1 MQKNKRKNKILVTGV
16 VAAQLLGL
24 AAPSLSQV
32 TYAVDNTPGATS
44 NVQTAPYPFK
54 SVFKVNGRVID
65 KFQEVYPG
73 DNVVSD
79 TVFYAKNGLLQ
90 DFKITL
96 PDSVVFNP
104 DNQYALTVYNVND
117 DGSIGSEITSEGTTS
132 IKGQEIHWL
141 PKDPTRYVYKKGG
154 NQNRIVFHLNAHI
167 QGTVNPGS
175 YLKILTEGTIKDKDT
190 PTKVETI
197 NSYTSLHVADSPD
210 TPVVKSSVFKED
222 KDGYISALLPN
233 GKAITRP
240 EVVASLSDKQ
250 DSVITISSEDKVPT
264 IKEQVAKAV
273 KKAKEAAVPTES
285 LEKMTSELKDDATYE
300 QKVEV
305 VREFER
311 VAKGYEGVMAQ
322 AIFTVKDSASNEEL
336 SKLAPSLINNAKQV
350 KTIDVSRLEKLTK
363 NLTPDSSAAEK
374 AELIK
379 EFKKVAEEYKKAF
392 LGKLRTN
399 SVKEDTKHIKL
410 ENKDSKFTVVVDG
423 RFPDRALKGDASL
436 RTSVP
441 NFVKV
446 DPAKIKVYNTTGEDV
461 TNRGKVTINTGA
473 FETSISWTAEYSYV
487 KELRE
492 TKADKDLQMRVGGLQ
507 IDATNTKGLA
517 RYVNGDKVTIPNKG
531 GLVFDSIM
539 IQSAE
544 SVIELSDDV
553 TKSVMDAIKQ
563 NPELDAVKK
572 EVTEL
577 KQKLTD
583 LENRIQAEKDA
594 AKKAELDKEK
604 AEIEKQVKALE
615 EKDAKFKA
623 DQEAQ
628 AIKELEN
635 KEKEFSKPS
644 PTTPLEK
651 SDLPKVEDKKVE
663 DKKVEDKKVDDKKVE
678 DKKVEDKKVDD
689 KKVDDKKV
697 DDKKVDD
704 NKVGVVENDFAV
716 FTQDDDFYYLKL
728 KVSGMANIK
737 VDGKYEVASFKGD
750 VIRVPKDKIK
760 KDVIVS
766 FEDKEYTVTKEE
778 LDKGSKLPSKILSPQ
793 EKFSKE
799 WQEKHKDELKAVKET
814 GGNSEESAKLIAKY
828 QEEFKAKFGKNPLEF
843 TTNSEDGWFTPG
855 AESEDKA
862 LKFFIGKKEDLD
874 KTKAT
879 SNTKALVDYYNKNKA
894 ADNTVL
900 EKGKDSTL
908 SKEDTSNKNEV
919 SADKNENKDFLEI
932 SNAKTGGKLANATLK
947 VKDKDGK
954 ITEYK
959 LNEKGQLLNPTSE
972 LLTTLDNEKDVELL
986 DEKGNKLELK
996 DYIFSLSDK
1005 AKERLGDKAK
1015 SDLIKNFE
1023 KKQADKKADIKT
1035 GIESPTQS
1043 AGLALASVL
1052 ALMLGM
1058 FGYRKYNKR

>member
-1 MQKNKRKNKILVTGV
+1 MQKNKRKNKILVTSV

-132 IKGQEIHWL
+132 IKGQEIHWV
-141 PKDPTRYVYKKGG
+141 PKDPTRYVYRKGG

-322 AIFTVKDSASNEEL
+322 AIFTVKDSASTEEL

-350 KTIDVSRLEKLTK
+350 KTIDVSKLEKLTK
-363 NLTPDSSAAEK
+363 NLTPDSTAEEK

-492 TKADKDLQMRVGGLQ
+492 MKADKDLQMRVGGLQ
-507 IDATNTKGLA
+507 IDATNTKSLA

-572 EVTEL
+572 EVSEL
-577 KQKLTD
+577 KQKLAD

-628 AIKELEN
+628 AIRELEN
-635 KEKEFSKPS
+635 KEREFSKPS

-651 SDLPKVEDKKVE
+651 SDLPKVENNKSEDRKTEDNKVEVNKTEDKKSENNKVEANKTEDNKSEGNKVE
-663 DKKVEDKKVDDKKVE
+663 DKKVEN
-678 DKKVEDKKVDD
+678 
-689 KKVDDKKV
+689 
-697 DDKKVDD
+697 
-704 NKVGVVENDFAV
+704 NKTDEN
-716 FTQDDDFYYLKL
+716 
-728 KVSGMANIK
+728 
-737 VDGKYEVASFKGD
+737 
-750 VIRVPKDKIK
+750 
-760 KDVIVS
+760 
-766 FEDKEYTVTKEE
+766 
-778 LDKGSKLPSKILSPQ
+778 
-793 EKFSKE
+793 
-799 WQEKHKDELKAVKET
+799 
-814 GGNSEESAKLIAKY
+814 
-828 QEEFKAKFGKNPLEF
+828 
-843 TTNSEDGWFTPG
+843 
-855 AESEDKA
+855 
-862 LKFFIGKKEDLD
+862 
-874 KTKAT
+874 KAT
-879 SNTKALVDYYNKNKA
+879 IPSNTKDLVDYYNKNKA
-894 ADNTVL
+894 VDNTVL
-900 EKGKDSTL
+900 EKGKEPTL
-908 SKEDTSNKNEV
+908 SNTNTNDKDEV
-919 SADKNENKDFLEI
+919 SVDKNENKDFLEI

-972 LLTTLDNEKDVELL
+972 LLTALENEKDVELL

-996 DYIFSLSDK
+996 DYVFSLSDK

-1035 GIESPTQS
+1035 GIESPAQS
-1043 AGLALASVL
+1043 AGLALASAL

>member
-1 MQKNKRKNKILVTGV
+1 MQKNKRKNKILVTSV

-96 PDSVVFNP
+96 PESVVFNP

-132 IKGQEIHWL
+132 IKGQEIHWV

-197 NSYTSLHVADSPD
+197 NSYTSLHVADAPD

-350 KTIDVSRLEKLTK
+350 KTIDVSKLEKLTK

-507 IDATNTKGLA
+507 IDTTNTKGLA

-544 SVIELSDDV
+544 SVIELSDDI

-572 EVTEL
+572 EVSEL
-577 KQKLTD
+577 KQKLAD

-628 AIKELEN
+628 AIRELEN
-635 KEKEFSKPS
+635 KEREFSKPS

-651 SDLPKVEDKKVE
+651 SDLPKVENNKSEDRKTEDNKVE
-663 DKKVEDKKVDDKKVE
+663 DKKVEVNKTEDKKSENNKVEANKTEDNKSEGNKVE
-678 DKKVEDKKVDD
+678 DKKVEN
-689 KKVDDKKV
+689 
-697 DDKKVDD
+697 
-704 NKVGVVENDFAV
+704 NKTDEN
-716 FTQDDDFYYLKL
+716 
-728 KVSGMANIK
+728 
-737 VDGKYEVASFKGD
+737 
-750 VIRVPKDKIK
+750 
-760 KDVIVS
+760 
-766 FEDKEYTVTKEE
+766 
-778 LDKGSKLPSKILSPQ
+778 
-793 EKFSKE
+793 
-799 WQEKHKDELKAVKET
+799 
-814 GGNSEESAKLIAKY
+814 
-828 QEEFKAKFGKNPLEF
+828 
-843 TTNSEDGWFTPG
+843 
-855 AESEDKA
+855 
-862 LKFFIGKKEDLD
+862 
-874 KTKAT
+874 KAT
-879 SNTKALVDYYNKNKA
+879 IPSNTKDLVDYYNKNKA

-900 EKGKDSTL
+900 EKGKEPTL
-908 SKEDTSNKNEV
+908 SNTNTNDKDEV
-919 SADKNENKDFLEI
+919 SVDKNENKDFLEI

-972 LLTTLDNEKDVELL
+972 LLTALENEKDVELL

-996 DYIFSLSDK
+996 DYVFSLSDK
-1005 AKERLGDKAK
+1005 VKERLGDKAK
-1015 SDLIKNFE
+1015 SDLVKNFE

-1035 GIESPTQS
+1035 GIESPAQS

>member
-1 MQKNKRKNKILVTGV
+1 M
-16 VAAQLLGL
+16 
-24 AAPSLSQV
+24 
-32 TYAVDNTPGATS
+32 
-44 NVQTAPYPFK
+44 
-54 SVFKVNGRVID
+54 
-65 KFQEVYPG
+65 
-73 DNVVSD
+73 
-79 TVFYAKNGLLQ
+79 
-90 DFKITL
+90 
-96 PDSVVFNP
+96 
-104 DNQYALTVYNVND
+104 
-117 DGSIGSEITSEGTTS
+117 
-132 IKGQEIHWL
+132 
-141 PKDPTRYVYKKGG
+141 
-154 NQNRIVFHLNAHI
+154 NAHI

-197 NSYTSLHVADSPD
+197 NSYTSLHVADAPD

-492 TKADKDLQMRVGGLQ
+492 MKADKDLQMRVGGLQ
-507 IDATNTKGLA
+507 IDATNTKSLA

-544 SVIELSDDV
+544 SVIELSDDI

-572 EVTEL
+572 EVSEL
-577 KQKLTD
+577 KQKLAD

-628 AIKELEN
+628 AIRELEN
-635 KEKEFSKPS
+635 KEREFSKPS

-651 SDLPKVEDKKVE
+651 SDLPKVENNKSEDRKTEDNKVE
-663 DKKVEDKKVDDKKVE
+663 DKKVEVNKTEDKKSENNKVEANKTEDNKSEGNKVE
-678 DKKVEDKKVDD
+678 DKKVEN
-689 KKVDDKKV
+689 
-697 DDKKVDD
+697 
-704 NKVGVVENDFAV
+704 NKTDEN
-716 FTQDDDFYYLKL
+716 
-728 KVSGMANIK
+728 
-737 VDGKYEVASFKGD
+737 
-750 VIRVPKDKIK
+750 
-760 KDVIVS
+760 
-766 FEDKEYTVTKEE
+766 
-778 LDKGSKLPSKILSPQ
+778 
-793 EKFSKE
+793 
-799 WQEKHKDELKAVKET
+799 
-814 GGNSEESAKLIAKY
+814 
-828 QEEFKAKFGKNPLEF
+828 
-843 TTNSEDGWFTPG
+843 
-855 AESEDKA
+855 
-862 LKFFIGKKEDLD
+862 
-874 KTKAT
+874 KAT
-879 SNTKALVDYYNKNKA
+879 IPSNTKDLVDYYNKNKA

-900 EKGKDSTL
+900 EKGKEPTL
-908 SKEDTSNKNEV
+908 SNTNTNDKDEV
-919 SADKNENKDFLEI
+919 SVDKNENKDFLEI

-972 LLTTLDNEKDVELL
+972 LLTALENEKDVELL

-996 DYIFSLSDK
+996 DYVFSLSDK

-1015 SDLIKNFE
+1015 SDLVKNFE

-1035 GIESPTQS
+1035 GIESPAQS

>member
-1 MQKNKRKNKILVTGV
+1 MQKNKRKNKILVTSV

-663 DKKVEDKKVDDKKVE
+663 DKKAE
-678 DKKVEDKKVDD
+678 DKKVEDK
-689 KKVDDKKV
+689 
-697 DDKKVDD
+697 
-704 NKVGVVENDFAV
+704 KVGVVENDFAV
-716 FTQDDDFYYLKL
+716 FTQDNDFYYLKL

-799 WQEKHKDELKAVKET
+799 WQEKHKDELKAVKEN

>member
-1 MQKNKRKNKILVTGV
+1 MQKNKRKNKILVTSV

-583 LENRIQAEKDA
+583 LENRIQAEKNA

-644 PTTPLEK
+644 PTTPLEPLEK

-663 DKKVEDKKVDDKKVE
+663 DKKAEDKKAEDKKVE
-678 DKKVEDKKVDD
+678 DKKVEDNKVDD
-689 KKVDDKKV
+689 K
-697 DDKKVDD
+697 
-704 NKVGVVENDFAV
+704 A
-716 FTQDDDFYYLKL
+716 
-728 KVSGMANIK
+728 
-737 VDGKYEVASFKGD
+737 
-750 VIRVPKDKIK
+750 
-760 KDVIVS
+760 
-766 FEDKEYTVTKEE
+766 TVR
-778 LDKGSKLPSKILSPQ
+778 
-793 EKFSKE
+793 
-799 WQEKHKDELKAVKET
+799 
-814 GGNSEESAKLIAKY
+814 
-828 QEEFKAKFGKNPLEF
+828 
-843 TTNSEDGWFTPG
+843 
-855 AESEDKA
+855 
-862 LKFFIGKKEDLD
+862 
-874 KTKAT
+874 
-879 SNTKALVDYYNKNKA
+879 SNTKDLVDYYNKNKA

-972 LLTTLDNEKDVELL
+972 LLTTLENEKDVELL

-996 DYIFSLSDK
+996 DYVLSLSDK

-1035 GIESPTQS
+1035 GIESPAQS

>member
-1 MQKNKRKNKILVTGV
+1 MQKNKRKNKILVTSV

-96 PDSVVFNP
+96 PESVVFNP

-132 IKGQEIHWL
+132 IKGQEIHWV
-141 PKDPTRYVYKKGG
+141 PKDPTRYVYRKGG

-197 NSYTSLHVADSPD
+197 NSYTSLHVADAPD

-322 AIFTVKDSASNEEL
+322 AIFTVKDSASTEEL

-350 KTIDVSRLEKLTK
+350 KTIDVSKLEKLTK
-363 NLTPDSSAAEK
+363 NLTPDSTAEEK

-507 IDATNTKGLA
+507 IDTTNTKGLA

-628 AIKELEN
+628 TIKELEN

-663 DKKVEDKKVDDKKVE
+663 DKKAEEKKSENNKVEANKTEDNKSEGNKVE
-678 DKKVEDKKVDD
+678 DKKVEN
-689 KKVDDKKV
+689 
-697 DDKKVDD
+697 
-704 NKVGVVENDFAV
+704 NKTDEN
-716 FTQDDDFYYLKL
+716 
-728 KVSGMANIK
+728 
-737 VDGKYEVASFKGD
+737 
-750 VIRVPKDKIK
+750 
-760 KDVIVS
+760 
-766 FEDKEYTVTKEE
+766 
-778 LDKGSKLPSKILSPQ
+778 
-793 EKFSKE
+793 
-799 WQEKHKDELKAVKET
+799 
-814 GGNSEESAKLIAKY
+814 
-828 QEEFKAKFGKNPLEF
+828 
-843 TTNSEDGWFTPG
+843 
-855 AESEDKA
+855 
-862 LKFFIGKKEDLD
+862 
-874 KTKAT
+874 KAT
-879 SNTKALVDYYNKNKA
+879 IPSNTKDLVDYYNKNKA

-900 EKGKDSTL
+900 EKGKDLTL

-972 LLTTLDNEKDVELL
+972 LLTALENEKDVELL

-996 DYIFSLSDK
+996 DYVFSLSDK

-1015 SDLIKNFE
+1015 SDLVKNFE

-1035 GIESPTQS
+1035 GIESPAQS

>member
-1 MQKNKRKNKILVTGV
+1 MQKNKRKNKILVTSV

-96 PDSVVFNP
+96 PESVVFNP

-132 IKGQEIHWL
+132 IKGQEIHWV
-141 PKDPTRYVYKKGG
+141 PKDPTRYVYRKGG

-197 NSYTSLHVADSPD
+197 NSYTSLHVADAPD

-322 AIFTVKDSASNEEL
+322 AIFTVKDSASTEEL

-350 KTIDVSRLEKLTK
+350 KTIDVSKLEKLTK
-363 NLTPDSSAAEK
+363 NLTPDSTAEEK

-507 IDATNTKGLA
+507 IDATNTKALA
-517 RYVNGDKVTIPNKG
+517 RYINGDKVTIPNKG

-544 SVIELSDDV
+544 SVIELSEDV

-572 EVTEL
+572 EVSEL
-577 KQKLTD
+577 KQKLAD

-628 AIKELEN
+628 AIRELEN
-635 KEKEFSKPS
+635 KEREFSKPS

-651 SDLPKVEDKKVE
+651 SDLPKVENNKSEDRKTEDNKVEDKKAEDKKVEVNKTEDKKSENNKVEANKTEDNKSEGNKVE
-663 DKKVEDKKVDDKKVE
+663 DKKVEN
-678 DKKVEDKKVDD
+678 
-689 KKVDDKKV
+689 
-697 DDKKVDD
+697 
-704 NKVGVVENDFAV
+704 NKTDEN
-716 FTQDDDFYYLKL
+716 
-728 KVSGMANIK
+728 
-737 VDGKYEVASFKGD
+737 
-750 VIRVPKDKIK
+750 
-760 KDVIVS
+760 
-766 FEDKEYTVTKEE
+766 
-778 LDKGSKLPSKILSPQ
+778 
-793 EKFSKE
+793 
-799 WQEKHKDELKAVKET
+799 
-814 GGNSEESAKLIAKY
+814 
-828 QEEFKAKFGKNPLEF
+828 
-843 TTNSEDGWFTPG
+843 
-855 AESEDKA
+855 
-862 LKFFIGKKEDLD
+862 
-874 KTKAT
+874 KAT
-879 SNTKALVDYYNKNKA
+879 IPSNTKDLVDYYNKNKA

-900 EKGKDSTL
+900 EKGKEPTL
-908 SKEDTSNKNEV
+908 SNTNTNDKDEV
-919 SADKNENKDFLEI
+919 SVDKNENKDFLGI

-972 LLTTLDNEKDVELL
+972 LLTALENEKDVELL

-996 DYIFSLSDK
+996 DYVFSLSDK

-1035 GIESPTQS
+1035 GIESPAQS
-1043 AGLALASVL
+1043 AGLALASAL

>member
-1 MQKNKRKNKILVTGV
+1 MQKNKRKNKILVTSV

-96 PDSVVFNP
+96 PESVVFNP

-132 IKGQEIHWL
+132 IKGQEIHWV

-507 IDATNTKGLA
+507 IDATNTKALA

-572 EVTEL
+572 EVAEL

-651 SDLPKVEDKKVE
+651 SDLPKVDNKVESNKSEDNKVVDKKVE
-663 DKKVEDKKVDDKKVE
+663 DKKADDKKIE
-678 DKKVEDKKVDD
+678 DNNKVDD
-689 KKVDDKKV
+689 KKVDDK
-697 DDKKVDD
+697 
-704 NKVGVVENDFAV
+704 A
-716 FTQDDDFYYLKL
+716 
-728 KVSGMANIK
+728 
-737 VDGKYEVASFKGD
+737 
-750 VIRVPKDKIK
+750 
-760 KDVIVS
+760 
-766 FEDKEYTVTKEE
+766 TVR
-778 LDKGSKLPSKILSPQ
+778 
-793 EKFSKE
+793 
-799 WQEKHKDELKAVKET
+799 
-814 GGNSEESAKLIAKY
+814 
-828 QEEFKAKFGKNPLEF
+828 
-843 TTNSEDGWFTPG
+843 
-855 AESEDKA
+855 
-862 LKFFIGKKEDLD
+862 
-874 KTKAT
+874 
-879 SNTKALVDYYNKNKA
+879 SNTKDLVDYYNKNKA

-972 LLTTLDNEKDVELL
+972 LLTALENEKDVELL

-996 DYIFSLSDK
+996 DYVLSLSDK

-1035 GIESPTQS
+1035 GIESPAQS

>member
-1 MQKNKRKNKILVTGV
+1 MQKNKRKNKILVTSV

-132 IKGQEIHWL
+132 IKGQEIHWV

-300 QKVEV
+300 QKLEV

-492 TKADKDLQMRVGGLQ
+492 TKADKDLQIRVGGLQ
-507 IDATNTKGLA
+507 IDSTNTKGLA

-553 TKSVMDAIKQ
+553 TKSVIDAIKQ

-663 DKKVEDKKVDDKKVE
+663 
-678 DKKVEDKKVDD
+678 
-689 KKVDDKKV
+689 
-697 DDKKVDD
+697 DKKVDD

-799 WQEKHKDELKAVKET
+799 WQEKHKDELKAVKEN

>member
-1 MQKNKRKNKILVTGV
+1 MQKNKRKNKILVTSV

-96 PDSVVFNP
+96 PESVVFNP

-132 IKGQEIHWL
+132 IKGQEIHWV

-197 NSYTSLHVADSPD
+197 NSYTSLHVADAPD

-350 KTIDVSRLEKLTK
+350 KTIDVSKLEKLTK

-507 IDATNTKGLA
+507 IDTTNTKGLA

-544 SVIELSDDV
+544 SVIELSDDI

-572 EVTEL
+572 EVSEL
-577 KQKLTD
+577 KQKLAD

-628 AIKELEN
+628 AIRELEN
-635 KEKEFSKPS
+635 KEREFSKPS

-651 SDLPKVEDKKVE
+651 SDLPKVENNKSEDGKTEDNKVE
-663 DKKVEDKKVDDKKVE
+663 DKKVEVNKTEDKKSENNKVEANKTEDNKSEGNKVE
-678 DKKVEDKKVDD
+678 DKKVEN
-689 KKVDDKKV
+689 
-697 DDKKVDD
+697 
-704 NKVGVVENDFAV
+704 NKTDEN
-716 FTQDDDFYYLKL
+716 
-728 KVSGMANIK
+728 
-737 VDGKYEVASFKGD
+737 
-750 VIRVPKDKIK
+750 
-760 KDVIVS
+760 
-766 FEDKEYTVTKEE
+766 
-778 LDKGSKLPSKILSPQ
+778 
-793 EKFSKE
+793 
-799 WQEKHKDELKAVKET
+799 
-814 GGNSEESAKLIAKY
+814 
-828 QEEFKAKFGKNPLEF
+828 
-843 TTNSEDGWFTPG
+843 
-855 AESEDKA
+855 
-862 LKFFIGKKEDLD
+862 
-874 KTKAT
+874 KAT
-879 SNTKALVDYYNKNKA
+879 IPSNTKDLVDYYNKNKA

-900 EKGKDSTL
+900 EKGKEPTL
-908 SKEDTSNKNEV
+908 SNTNTNDKDEV
-919 SADKNENKDFLEI
+919 SVDKNENKDFLEI

-972 LLTTLDNEKDVELL
+972 LLTALENEKDVELL

-996 DYIFSLSDK
+996 DYVFSLSDK

-1015 SDLIKNFE
+1015 SDLVKNFE

-1035 GIESPTQS
+1035 GIESPAQS

>member
-1 MQKNKRKNKILVTGV
+1 MQKNKRKNKILVTSV

-132 IKGQEIHWL
+132 IKGQEIHWV
-141 PKDPTRYVYKKGG
+141 PKDPTRYVYRKGG

-322 AIFTVKDSASNEEL
+322 AIFTVKDSASTEEL

-350 KTIDVSRLEKLTK
+350 KTIDVSKLEKLTK
-363 NLTPDSSAAEK
+363 NLTPDSTAEEK

-507 IDATNTKGLA
+507 IDATNTKALA
-517 RYVNGDKVTIPNKG
+517 RYINGDKVTIPNKG

-572 EVTEL
+572 EVSEL
-577 KQKLTD
+577 KQKLAD

-628 AIKELEN
+628 TIRELEN
-635 KEKEFSKPS
+635 KEREFSKPS

-651 SDLPKVEDKKVE
+651 SDLPKVENNKSENRKTEDNKVEDKKAEDKKVEVNKTEDKKSENNKVEANKTEDNKSEGNKVE
-663 DKKVEDKKVDDKKVE
+663 DKKVEN
-678 DKKVEDKKVDD
+678 
-689 KKVDDKKV
+689 
-697 DDKKVDD
+697 
-704 NKVGVVENDFAV
+704 NKTDEN
-716 FTQDDDFYYLKL
+716 
-728 KVSGMANIK
+728 
-737 VDGKYEVASFKGD
+737 
-750 VIRVPKDKIK
+750 
-760 KDVIVS
+760 
-766 FEDKEYTVTKEE
+766 
-778 LDKGSKLPSKILSPQ
+778 
-793 EKFSKE
+793 
-799 WQEKHKDELKAVKET
+799 
-814 GGNSEESAKLIAKY
+814 
-828 QEEFKAKFGKNPLEF
+828 
-843 TTNSEDGWFTPG
+843 
-855 AESEDKA
+855 
-862 LKFFIGKKEDLD
+862 
-874 KTKAT
+874 KAT
-879 SNTKALVDYYNKNKA
+879 IPSNTKDLVDYYNKNKA

-900 EKGKDSTL
+900 EKGKEPTL
-908 SKEDTSNKNEV
+908 SNTNKNDKDEV
-919 SADKNENKDFLEI
+919 SVDKNENKDFLEI

-972 LLTTLDNEKDVELL
+972 LLTALENEKDVELL

-996 DYIFSLSDK
+996 DYVFSLSDK

-1015 SDLIKNFE
+1015 SDLVKNFE

-1035 GIESPTQS
+1035 GIESPAQS

>member
-1 MQKNKRKNKILVTGV
+1 MQKNKRKNKILVTSV

-96 PDSVVFNP
+96 PESVVFNP

-132 IKGQEIHWL
+132 IKGQEIHWV
-141 PKDPTRYVYKKGG
+141 PKDPTRYVYRKGG

-197 NSYTSLHVADSPD
+197 NSYTSLHVADAPD

-322 AIFTVKDSASNEEL
+322 AIFTVKDSASTEEL

-350 KTIDVSRLEKLTK
+350 KTIDVSKLEKLTK
-363 NLTPDSSAAEK
+363 NLTPDSTAEEK

-507 IDATNTKGLA
+507 IDATNTKALA
-517 RYVNGDKVTIPNKG
+517 RYINGDKVTIPNKG

-544 SVIELSDDV
+544 SVIELSEDV

-572 EVTEL
+572 EVSEL
-577 KQKLTD
+577 KQKLAD

-628 AIKELEN
+628 AIRELEN
-635 KEKEFSKPS
+635 KEREFSKPS

-651 SDLPKVEDKKVE
+651 SDLPKVENNKSEDRKTEDNKVEDKKAEDKKVEVNKTEDKKSENNKVEANKTEDNKSEGNKVE
-663 DKKVEDKKVDDKKVE
+663 DKKVEN
-678 DKKVEDKKVDD
+678 
-689 KKVDDKKV
+689 
-697 DDKKVDD
+697 
-704 NKVGVVENDFAV
+704 NKTDEN
-716 FTQDDDFYYLKL
+716 
-728 KVSGMANIK
+728 
-737 VDGKYEVASFKGD
+737 
-750 VIRVPKDKIK
+750 
-760 KDVIVS
+760 
-766 FEDKEYTVTKEE
+766 
-778 LDKGSKLPSKILSPQ
+778 
-793 EKFSKE
+793 
-799 WQEKHKDELKAVKET
+799 
-814 GGNSEESAKLIAKY
+814 
-828 QEEFKAKFGKNPLEF
+828 
-843 TTNSEDGWFTPG
+843 
-855 AESEDKA
+855 
-862 LKFFIGKKEDLD
+862 
-874 KTKAT
+874 KAT
-879 SNTKALVDYYNKNKA
+879 IPSNTKDLVDYYNKNKA

>member
-1 MQKNKRKNKILVTGV
+1 MQKNKRKNKILVTSV

-644 PTTPLEK
+644 PTTPLEPLEK

-663 DKKVEDKKVDDKKVE
+663 DKKAEDKKAEDKKVE
-678 DKKVEDKKVDD
+678 DKKVEDKKVEDN
-689 KKVDDKKV
+689 KVDDK
-697 DDKKVDD
+697 
-704 NKVGVVENDFAV
+704 A
-716 FTQDDDFYYLKL
+716 
-728 KVSGMANIK
+728 
-737 VDGKYEVASFKGD
+737 
-750 VIRVPKDKIK
+750 
-760 KDVIVS
+760 
-766 FEDKEYTVTKEE
+766 TVR
-778 LDKGSKLPSKILSPQ
+778 
-793 EKFSKE
+793 
-799 WQEKHKDELKAVKET
+799 
-814 GGNSEESAKLIAKY
+814 
-828 QEEFKAKFGKNPLEF
+828 
-843 TTNSEDGWFTPG
+843 
-855 AESEDKA
+855 
-862 LKFFIGKKEDLD
+862 
-874 KTKAT
+874 
-879 SNTKALVDYYNKNKA
+879 SNTKDLVDYYNKNKA

-972 LLTTLDNEKDVELL
+972 LLTTLENEKDVELL

-996 DYIFSLSDK
+996 DYVLSLSDK

-1035 GIESPTQS
+1035 GIESPAQS

>member
-1 MQKNKRKNKILVTGV
+1 MQKNKRKNKILVTSV

-96 PDSVVFNP
+96 PESVVFNP

-132 IKGQEIHWL
+132 IKGQEIHWV
-141 PKDPTRYVYKKGG
+141 PKDPTRYVYRKGG

-197 NSYTSLHVADSPD
+197 NSYTSLHVADAPD

-322 AIFTVKDSASNEEL
+322 AIFTVKDSASTEEL

-350 KTIDVSRLEKLTK
+350 KTIDVSKLEKLTK
-363 NLTPDSSAAEK
+363 NLTPDSTAEEK
-374 AELIK
+374 DELIK

-507 IDATNTKGLA
+507 IDATNTKALA
-517 RYVNGDKVTIPNKG
+517 RYINGDKVTIPNKG

-572 EVTEL
+572 EVSEL
-577 KQKLTD
+577 KQKLAD

-635 KEKEFSKPS
+635 KEREFSKPS

-651 SDLPKVEDKKVE
+651 SDLPKVENNKSEDRKTEDNKVEDKKAEDKKVEVNKTEDKKSENNKVEANKTEDNKSEGNKVE
-663 DKKVEDKKVDDKKVE
+663 DKKVEN
-678 DKKVEDKKVDD
+678 
-689 KKVDDKKV
+689 
-697 DDKKVDD
+697 
-704 NKVGVVENDFAV
+704 NKTDEN
-716 FTQDDDFYYLKL
+716 
-728 KVSGMANIK
+728 
-737 VDGKYEVASFKGD
+737 
-750 VIRVPKDKIK
+750 
-760 KDVIVS
+760 
-766 FEDKEYTVTKEE
+766 
-778 LDKGSKLPSKILSPQ
+778 
-793 EKFSKE
+793 
-799 WQEKHKDELKAVKET
+799 
-814 GGNSEESAKLIAKY
+814 
-828 QEEFKAKFGKNPLEF
+828 
-843 TTNSEDGWFTPG
+843 
-855 AESEDKA
+855 
-862 LKFFIGKKEDLD
+862 
-874 KTKAT
+874 KAT
-879 SNTKALVDYYNKNKA
+879 IPSNTKDLVDYYNKNKA

-900 EKGKDSTL
+900 EKGKEPTL
-908 SKEDTSNKNEV
+908 SNTNKNDKDEV
-919 SADKNENKDFLEI
+919 SVDKNENKDFLEI

-959 LNEKGQLLNPTSE
+959 LNEKGQLLNPTFE
-972 LLTTLDNEKDVELL
+972 LLTALENEKDVELL

-996 DYIFSLSDK
+996 DYVFSLSDK
-1005 AKERLGDKAK
+1005 AKERLGDKSK
-1015 SDLIKNFE
+1015 SDLVKNFE

-1035 GIESPTQS
+1035 GIESPAQS

>member
-1 MQKNKRKNKILVTGV
+1 MQKNKRKNKILVTSV

-96 PDSVVFNP
+96 PESVVFNP

-132 IKGQEIHWL
+132 IKGQEIHWV
-141 PKDPTRYVYKKGG
+141 PKDPTRYVYRKGG

-197 NSYTSLHVADSPD
+197 NSYTSLHVADAPD

-300 QKVEV
+300 QKVEI

-322 AIFTVKDSASNEEL
+322 AIFTVKDSASTEEL

-350 KTIDVSRLEKLTK
+350 KTIDVSKLEKLTK
-363 NLTPDSSAAEK
+363 NLTPDSTAEEK

-507 IDATNTKGLA
+507 IDATNTKALA
-517 RYVNGDKVTIPNKG
+517 RYINGDKVTIPNKG

-572 EVTEL
+572 EVSEL
-577 KQKLTD
+577 KQKLVD

-635 KEKEFSKPS
+635 KEREFSKPS

-651 SDLPKVEDKKVE
+651 SDLPKVENNKSEDRKTEDNKVEDKKAEDKKVEVNKTEDKKSENNKVEANKTEDNKSEGNKVE
-663 DKKVEDKKVDDKKVE
+663 DKKVEN
-678 DKKVEDKKVDD
+678 
-689 KKVDDKKV
+689 
-697 DDKKVDD
+697 
-704 NKVGVVENDFAV
+704 NKTDEN
-716 FTQDDDFYYLKL
+716 
-728 KVSGMANIK
+728 
-737 VDGKYEVASFKGD
+737 
-750 VIRVPKDKIK
+750 
-760 KDVIVS
+760 
-766 FEDKEYTVTKEE
+766 
-778 LDKGSKLPSKILSPQ
+778 
-793 EKFSKE
+793 
-799 WQEKHKDELKAVKET
+799 
-814 GGNSEESAKLIAKY
+814 
-828 QEEFKAKFGKNPLEF
+828 
-843 TTNSEDGWFTPG
+843 
-855 AESEDKA
+855 
-862 LKFFIGKKEDLD
+862 
-874 KTKAT
+874 KAT
-879 SNTKALVDYYNKNKA
+879 IPSNTKDLVDYYNKNKA

-900 EKGKDSTL
+900 EKGKEPTL
-908 SKEDTSNKNEV
+908 SNTNKNDKDEV
-919 SADKNENKDFLEI
+919 SVDKNENKDFLEI

-972 LLTTLDNEKDVELL
+972 LLTALENEKDVELL

-996 DYIFSLSDK
+996 DYVFSLSDK

-1015 SDLIKNFE
+1015 SDLVKNFE

-1035 GIESPTQS
+1035 GIESPAQS

>member
-1 MQKNKRKNKILVTGV
+1 MQKNKRKNKILVTSV

-96 PDSVVFNP
+96 PESVVFNP

-132 IKGQEIHWL
+132 IKGQEIHWV

-197 NSYTSLHVADSPD
+197 NSYTSLHVADAPD

-350 KTIDVSRLEKLTK
+350 KTIDVSKLEKLTK

-507 IDATNTKGLA
+507 IDTTNTKGLA

-544 SVIELSDDV
+544 SVIELSDDI

-572 EVTEL
+572 EVSEL
-577 KQKLTD
+577 KQKLAD

-628 AIKELEN
+628 AIRELEN
-635 KEKEFSKPS
+635 KEREFSKPS

-651 SDLPKVEDKKVE
+651 SDLPKVENNKSEDRKTEDNKVE
-663 DKKVEDKKVDDKKVE
+663 DKKVEVNKTEDKKSENNKVEANKTEDNKSEGNKVE
-678 DKKVEDKKVDD
+678 DKKVEN
-689 KKVDDKKV
+689 
-697 DDKKVDD
+697 
-704 NKVGVVENDFAV
+704 NKTDEN
-716 FTQDDDFYYLKL
+716 
-728 KVSGMANIK
+728 
-737 VDGKYEVASFKGD
+737 
-750 VIRVPKDKIK
+750 
-760 KDVIVS
+760 
-766 FEDKEYTVTKEE
+766 
-778 LDKGSKLPSKILSPQ
+778 
-793 EKFSKE
+793 
-799 WQEKHKDELKAVKET
+799 
-814 GGNSEESAKLIAKY
+814 
-828 QEEFKAKFGKNPLEF
+828 
-843 TTNSEDGWFTPG
+843 
-855 AESEDKA
+855 
-862 LKFFIGKKEDLD
+862 
-874 KTKAT
+874 KAT
-879 SNTKALVDYYNKNKA
+879 IPSNTKDLVDYYNKNKA

-900 EKGKDSTL
+900 EKGKEPTL
-908 SKEDTSNKNEV
+908 SNTNTNDKDEV
-919 SADKNENKDFLEI
+919 SVDKNENKDFLEI

-972 LLTTLDNEKDVELL
+972 LLTALENEKDVELL

-996 DYIFSLSDK
+996 DYVFSLSDK

-1015 SDLIKNFE
+1015 SDLVKNFE

-1035 GIESPTQS
+1035 GIESPAQS

>member
-1 MQKNKRKNKILVTGV
+1 MQKNKRKNKILVTSV

-96 PDSVVFNP
+96 PESVVFNP

-132 IKGQEIHWL
+132 IKGQEIHWV
-141 PKDPTRYVYKKGG
+141 PKDPTRYVYRKGG

-197 NSYTSLHVADSPD
+197 NSYTSLHVADAPD

-322 AIFTVKDSASNEEL
+322 AIFTVKDSASTEEL

-350 KTIDVSRLEKLTK
+350 KTIDVSKLEKLTK
-363 NLTPDSSAAEK
+363 NLTPDSTAEEK

-423 RFPDRALKGDASL
+423 RFPDRALKGDASF

-507 IDATNTKGLA
+507 IDATNTKALA
-517 RYVNGDKVTIPNKG
+517 RYINGDKVTIPNKG

-572 EVTEL
+572 EVSEL
-577 KQKLTD
+577 KQKLAD

-635 KEKEFSKPS
+635 KEREFSKPS

-651 SDLPKVEDKKVE
+651 SDLPKVENNKSEDRKTEDNKVEDKKAEDKKVEVNKTEDKKSENNKVEANKTEDNKSEGNKVE
-663 DKKVEDKKVDDKKVE
+663 DKKVEN
-678 DKKVEDKKVDD
+678 
-689 KKVDDKKV
+689 
-697 DDKKVDD
+697 
-704 NKVGVVENDFAV
+704 NKTDEN
-716 FTQDDDFYYLKL
+716 
-728 KVSGMANIK
+728 
-737 VDGKYEVASFKGD
+737 
-750 VIRVPKDKIK
+750 
-760 KDVIVS
+760 
-766 FEDKEYTVTKEE
+766 
-778 LDKGSKLPSKILSPQ
+778 
-793 EKFSKE
+793 
-799 WQEKHKDELKAVKET
+799 
-814 GGNSEESAKLIAKY
+814 
-828 QEEFKAKFGKNPLEF
+828 
-843 TTNSEDGWFTPG
+843 
-855 AESEDKA
+855 
-862 LKFFIGKKEDLD
+862 
-874 KTKAT
+874 KAT
-879 SNTKALVDYYNKNKA
+879 IPSNTKDLVDYYNKNKA

-900 EKGKDSTL
+900 EKGKEPTL
-908 SKEDTSNKNEV
+908 SNTNKNDKDEV
-919 SADKNENKDFLEI
+919 SVDKNENKDFLEI

-972 LLTTLDNEKDVELL
+972 LLTALENEKDVELL

-996 DYIFSLSDK
+996 DYVFSLSDK
-1005 AKERLGDKAK
+1005 ARERLGDKSK
-1015 SDLIKNFE
+1015 SDLVKNFE

-1035 GIESPTQS
+1035 GIESPAQS

>member
-1 MQKNKRKNKILVTGV
+1 MQKNKRKNKILVTSV

-644 PTTPLEK
+644 PTTPLEPLEK

-663 DKKVEDKKVDDKKVE
+663 DKKVEDKKVE
-678 DKKVEDKKVDD
+678 DNKVDD
-689 KKVDDKKV
+689 K
-697 DDKKVDD
+697 
-704 NKVGVVENDFAV
+704 A
-716 FTQDDDFYYLKL
+716 
-728 KVSGMANIK
+728 
-737 VDGKYEVASFKGD
+737 
-750 VIRVPKDKIK
+750 
-760 KDVIVS
+760 
-766 FEDKEYTVTKEE
+766 TVR
-778 LDKGSKLPSKILSPQ
+778 
-793 EKFSKE
+793 
-799 WQEKHKDELKAVKET
+799 
-814 GGNSEESAKLIAKY
+814 
-828 QEEFKAKFGKNPLEF
+828 
-843 TTNSEDGWFTPG
+843 
-855 AESEDKA
+855 
-862 LKFFIGKKEDLD
+862 
-874 KTKAT
+874 
-879 SNTKALVDYYNKNKA
+879 SNTKDLVDYYNKNKA

-972 LLTTLDNEKDVELL
+972 LLTTLENEKDVELL

-996 DYIFSLSDK
+996 DYVLSLSDK

-1035 GIESPTQS
+1035 GIESPAQS

>member
-1 MQKNKRKNKILVTGV
+1 MQKNKRKNKILVTSV

-132 IKGQEIHWL
+132 IKGQEIHWV

-399 SVKEDTKHIKL
+399 SVKEYTKHIKL

-507 IDATNTKGLA
+507 IDATNAKGLA

-572 EVTEL
+572 EVSEL
-577 KQKLTD
+577 KQKLAD

-628 AIKELEN
+628 AIRELEN
-635 KEKEFSKPS
+635 KEREFSKPS

-651 SDLPKVEDKKVE
+651 SDLPKVENNKSEDRKTEDHKVEDKKAEDKKVEVNKTEDKKSENNKVEANKTEDNKSEGNKVE
-663 DKKVEDKKVDDKKVE
+663 DKKVEN
-678 DKKVEDKKVDD
+678 
-689 KKVDDKKV
+689 
-697 DDKKVDD
+697 
-704 NKVGVVENDFAV
+704 NKTDEN
-716 FTQDDDFYYLKL
+716 
-728 KVSGMANIK
+728 
-737 VDGKYEVASFKGD
+737 
-750 VIRVPKDKIK
+750 
-760 KDVIVS
+760 
-766 FEDKEYTVTKEE
+766 
-778 LDKGSKLPSKILSPQ
+778 
-793 EKFSKE
+793 
-799 WQEKHKDELKAVKET
+799 
-814 GGNSEESAKLIAKY
+814 
-828 QEEFKAKFGKNPLEF
+828 
-843 TTNSEDGWFTPG
+843 
-855 AESEDKA
+855 
-862 LKFFIGKKEDLD
+862 
-874 KTKAT
+874 KAT
-879 SNTKALVDYYNKNKA
+879 IPSNTKDLVDYYNKNKA

-900 EKGKDSTL
+900 EKGKEPTL
-908 SKEDTSNKNEV
+908 SNTNTNDKDEV
-919 SADKNENKDFLEI
+919 SVDKNENKDFLEI
-932 SNAKTGGKLANATLK
+932 SNVKTGGKLANATLK

-972 LLTTLDNEKDVELL
+972 LLTALENEKDVELL

-996 DYIFSLSDK
+996 DYVLSLSDK

-1035 GIESPTQS
+1035 GIESPAQS

>member
-1 MQKNKRKNKILVTGV
+1 MQKNKRKNKILVTSV

-96 PDSVVFNP
+96 PESVVFNP

-132 IKGQEIHWL
+132 IKGQEIHWV
-141 PKDPTRYVYKKGG
+141 PKDPTRYVYRKGG

-197 NSYTSLHVADSPD
+197 NSYTSLHVADAPD

-322 AIFTVKDSASNEEL
+322 AIFTVKDSASTEEL

-350 KTIDVSRLEKLTK
+350 KTIDVSKLEKLTK
-363 NLTPDSSAAEK
+363 NLTPDSTAEEK

-441 NFVKV
+441 NFVEV

-507 IDATNTKGLA
+507 IDATNTKALA
-517 RYVNGDKVTIPNKG
+517 RYINGDKVTIPNKG

-544 SVIELSDDV
+544 SVIELSEDV

-572 EVTEL
+572 EVSEL
-577 KQKLTD
+577 KQKLAD

-628 AIKELEN
+628 AIRELEN
-635 KEKEFSKPS
+635 KEREFSKPS

-651 SDLPKVEDKKVE
+651 SDLPKVENNKSEDRKTEDNKVEDKKAEDKKVEVNKTEDKKSENNKVEANKTEDNKSEGNKVE
-663 DKKVEDKKVDDKKVE
+663 DKKVEN
-678 DKKVEDKKVDD
+678 
-689 KKVDDKKV
+689 
-697 DDKKVDD
+697 
-704 NKVGVVENDFAV
+704 NKTDEN
-716 FTQDDDFYYLKL
+716 
-728 KVSGMANIK
+728 
-737 VDGKYEVASFKGD
+737 
-750 VIRVPKDKIK
+750 
-760 KDVIVS
+760 
-766 FEDKEYTVTKEE
+766 
-778 LDKGSKLPSKILSPQ
+778 
-793 EKFSKE
+793 
-799 WQEKHKDELKAVKET
+799 
-814 GGNSEESAKLIAKY
+814 
-828 QEEFKAKFGKNPLEF
+828 
-843 TTNSEDGWFTPG
+843 
-855 AESEDKA
+855 
-862 LKFFIGKKEDLD
+862 
-874 KTKAT
+874 KAT
-879 SNTKALVDYYNKNKA
+879 IPSNTKDLVDYYNKNKA

>member
-1 MQKNKRKNKILVTGV
+1 MQKNKRKNKILVTSV

-96 PDSVVFNP
+96 PESVVFNP

-132 IKGQEIHWL
+132 IKGQEIHWV

-197 NSYTSLHVADSPD
+197 NSYTSLHVADAPD

-492 TKADKDLQMRVGGLQ
+492 MKADKDLQMRVGGLQ
-507 IDATNTKGLA
+507 IDATNTKSLA

-544 SVIELSDDV
+544 SVIELSDDI

-572 EVTEL
+572 EVSEL
-577 KQKLTD
+577 KQKLAD

-628 AIKELEN
+628 AIRELEN
-635 KEKEFSKPS
+635 KEREFSKPS

-651 SDLPKVEDKKVE
+651 SDLPKVENNKSEDRKTEDNKVE
-663 DKKVEDKKVDDKKVE
+663 DKKVEVNKTEDKKSENNKVEANKTEDNKSEGNKVE
-678 DKKVEDKKVDD
+678 DKKVEN
-689 KKVDDKKV
+689 
-697 DDKKVDD
+697 
-704 NKVGVVENDFAV
+704 NKTDEN
-716 FTQDDDFYYLKL
+716 
-728 KVSGMANIK
+728 
-737 VDGKYEVASFKGD
+737 
-750 VIRVPKDKIK
+750 
-760 KDVIVS
+760 
-766 FEDKEYTVTKEE
+766 
-778 LDKGSKLPSKILSPQ
+778 
-793 EKFSKE
+793 
-799 WQEKHKDELKAVKET
+799 
-814 GGNSEESAKLIAKY
+814 
-828 QEEFKAKFGKNPLEF
+828 
-843 TTNSEDGWFTPG
+843 
-855 AESEDKA
+855 
-862 LKFFIGKKEDLD
+862 
-874 KTKAT
+874 KAT
-879 SNTKALVDYYNKNKA
+879 IPSNTKDLVDYYNKNKA

-900 EKGKDSTL
+900 EKGKEPTL
-908 SKEDTSNKNEV
+908 SNTNTNDKDEV
-919 SADKNENKDFLEI
+919 SVDKNENKDFLEI

-972 LLTTLDNEKDVELL
+972 LLTALENEKDVELL

-996 DYIFSLSDK
+996 DYVFSLSDK

-1015 SDLIKNFE
+1015 SDLVKNFE

-1035 GIESPTQS
+1035 GIESPAQS
-1043 AGLALASVL
+1043 AGLALSSVL

>member
-1 MQKNKRKNKILVTGV
+1 MQKNKRKNKILVTSV

-96 PDSVVFNP
+96 PESVVFNP

-132 IKGQEIHWL
+132 IKGQEIHWV
-141 PKDPTRYVYKKGG
+141 PKDPTRYVYRKGG

-197 NSYTSLHVADSPD
+197 NSYTSLHVADAPD

-322 AIFTVKDSASNEEL
+322 AIFTVKDSASTEEL

-350 KTIDVSRLEKLTK
+350 KTIDVSKLEKLTK
-363 NLTPDSSAAEK
+363 NLTPDSTAEEK

-379 EFKKVAEEYKKAF
+379 EFKKVAEEYKKVF

-507 IDATNTKGLA
+507 IDATNTKALA
-517 RYVNGDKVTIPNKG
+517 RYINGDKVTIPNKG

-544 SVIELSDDV
+544 SVIELSEDV

-572 EVTEL
+572 EVSEL
-577 KQKLTD
+577 KQKLAD

-628 AIKELEN
+628 AIRELEN
-635 KEKEFSKPS
+635 KEREFSKPS

-651 SDLPKVEDKKVE
+651 SDLPKVENNKSEDRKTEDNKVEDKKAEDKKVEVNKTEDKKSENNKVEANKTEDNKSEGNKVE
-663 DKKVEDKKVDDKKVE
+663 DKKVEN
-678 DKKVEDKKVDD
+678 
-689 KKVDDKKV
+689 
-697 DDKKVDD
+697 
-704 NKVGVVENDFAV
+704 NKTDEN
-716 FTQDDDFYYLKL
+716 
-728 KVSGMANIK
+728 
-737 VDGKYEVASFKGD
+737 
-750 VIRVPKDKIK
+750 
-760 KDVIVS
+760 
-766 FEDKEYTVTKEE
+766 
-778 LDKGSKLPSKILSPQ
+778 
-793 EKFSKE
+793 
-799 WQEKHKDELKAVKET
+799 
-814 GGNSEESAKLIAKY
+814 
-828 QEEFKAKFGKNPLEF
+828 
-843 TTNSEDGWFTPG
+843 
-855 AESEDKA
+855 
-862 LKFFIGKKEDLD
+862 
-874 KTKAT
+874 KAT
-879 SNTKALVDYYNKNKA
+879 IPSNTKDLVDYYNKNKA

-900 EKGKDSTL
+900 EKGKEPTL
-908 SKEDTSNKNEV
+908 SNTNTNDKDEV
-919 SADKNENKDFLEI
+919 SVDKNENKDFLGI

-972 LLTTLDNEKDVELL
+972 LLTALENEKDVELL

-996 DYIFSLSDK
+996 DYVFSLSDK

-1015 SDLIKNFE
+1015 SDLVKNFE

-1035 GIESPTQS
+1035 GIESPAQS

>member
-1 MQKNKRKNKILVTGV
+1 MQKNKRKNKILVTSV

-96 PDSVVFNP
+96 PESVVFNP

-132 IKGQEIHWL
+132 IKGQEIHWV

-197 NSYTSLHVADSPD
+197 NSYTSLHVADAPD

-492 TKADKDLQMRVGGLQ
+492 MKADKDLQMRVGGLQ
-507 IDATNTKGLA
+507 IDATNTKSLA

-544 SVIELSDDV
+544 SVIELSDDI

-572 EVTEL
+572 EVSEL
-577 KQKLTD
+577 KQKLAD

-628 AIKELEN
+628 AIRELEN
-635 KEKEFSKPS
+635 KEREFSKPS

-651 SDLPKVEDKKVE
+651 SDLPKVENNKSEDRKTEDNKVE
-663 DKKVEDKKVDDKKVE
+663 DKKVEVNKTEDKKSENNKVEANKTEDNKSEGNKVE
-678 DKKVEDKKVDD
+678 DKKVEN
-689 KKVDDKKV
+689 
-697 DDKKVDD
+697 
-704 NKVGVVENDFAV
+704 NKTDEN
-716 FTQDDDFYYLKL
+716 
-728 KVSGMANIK
+728 
-737 VDGKYEVASFKGD
+737 
-750 VIRVPKDKIK
+750 
-760 KDVIVS
+760 
-766 FEDKEYTVTKEE
+766 
-778 LDKGSKLPSKILSPQ
+778 
-793 EKFSKE
+793 
-799 WQEKHKDELKAVKET
+799 
-814 GGNSEESAKLIAKY
+814 
-828 QEEFKAKFGKNPLEF
+828 
-843 TTNSEDGWFTPG
+843 
-855 AESEDKA
+855 
-862 LKFFIGKKEDLD
+862 
-874 KTKAT
+874 KAT
-879 SNTKALVDYYNKNKA
+879 IPSNTKDLVDYYNKNKA

-900 EKGKDSTL
+900 EKGKKPTL
-908 SKEDTSNKNEV
+908 SNTNTNDKDEV
-919 SADKNENKDFLEI
+919 SVDKNENKDFLEI

-972 LLTTLDNEKDVELL
+972 LLTALENEKDVELL

-996 DYIFSLSDK
+996 DYVFSLSDK

-1015 SDLIKNFE
+1015 SDLVKNFE

-1035 GIESPTQS
+1035 GIESPAQS

-1052 ALMLGM
+1052 ALMLGI

>member
-1 MQKNKRKNKILVTGV
+1 MQKNKRKNKILVTSV

-44 NVQTAPYPFK
+44 NVQTATYPFK

-132 IKGQEIHWL
+132 IKGQEIHWV
-141 PKDPTRYVYKKGG
+141 PKDPTRYVYRKGG

-322 AIFTVKDSASNEEL
+322 AIFTVKDSASTEEL

-350 KTIDVSRLEKLTK
+350 KTIDVSKLEKLTK
-363 NLTPDSSAAEK
+363 NLTPDSTAEEK
-374 AELIK
+374 VELIK

-492 TKADKDLQMRVGGLQ
+492 MKADKDLQMRVGGLQ
-507 IDATNTKGLA
+507 IDATNTKSLA

-572 EVTEL
+572 EVSEL
-577 KQKLTD
+577 KQKLAD

-628 AIKELEN
+628 AIRELEN
-635 KEKEFSKPS
+635 KEREFSKPS

-651 SDLPKVEDKKVE
+651 SDLPKVENNKSEDRKTEDNKVEVNKTEDKKSENNKVEANKTEDNKSEGNKVE
-663 DKKVEDKKVDDKKVE
+663 DKKVEN
-678 DKKVEDKKVDD
+678 
-689 KKVDDKKV
+689 
-697 DDKKVDD
+697 
-704 NKVGVVENDFAV
+704 NKTDEN
-716 FTQDDDFYYLKL
+716 
-728 KVSGMANIK
+728 
-737 VDGKYEVASFKGD
+737 
-750 VIRVPKDKIK
+750 
-760 KDVIVS
+760 
-766 FEDKEYTVTKEE
+766 
-778 LDKGSKLPSKILSPQ
+778 
-793 EKFSKE
+793 
-799 WQEKHKDELKAVKET
+799 
-814 GGNSEESAKLIAKY
+814 
-828 QEEFKAKFGKNPLEF
+828 
-843 TTNSEDGWFTPG
+843 
-855 AESEDKA
+855 
-862 LKFFIGKKEDLD
+862 
-874 KTKAT
+874 KAT
-879 SNTKALVDYYNKNKA
+879 IPSNTKDLVDYYNKNKA
-894 ADNTVL
+894 VDNTVL
-900 EKGKDSTL
+900 EKGKEPTL
-908 SKEDTSNKNEV
+908 SNTNTNDKDEV
-919 SADKNENKDFLEI
+919 SVDKNENKDFLEI

-972 LLTTLDNEKDVELL
+972 LLTALENEKDVELL

-996 DYIFSLSDK
+996 DYVFSLSDK

-1035 GIESPTQS
+1035 GIESPAQS
-1043 AGLALASVL
+1043 AGLALASAL

>member
-1 MQKNKRKNKILVTGV
+1 MQKNKRKNKILVTSV

-24 AAPSLSQV
+24 AAPSLNQV

-54 SVFKVNGRVID
+54 SIFKVNGRVID

-96 PDSVVFNP
+96 PESVVFNP

-132 IKGQEIHWL
+132 IKGQEIHWV

-197 NSYTSLHVADSPD
+197 NSYTSLHVADAPD

-350 KTIDVSRLEKLTK
+350 KTIDVSKLEKLTK

-507 IDATNTKGLA
+507 IDTTNTKGLA

-663 DKKVEDKKVDDKKVE
+663 DNKVEDN
-678 DKKVEDKKVDD
+678 KVDD
-689 KKVDDKKV
+689 KKVDDKKAE
-697 DDKKVDD
+697 DKKVDD
-704 NKVGVVENDFAV
+704 
-716 FTQDDDFYYLKL
+716 
-728 KVSGMANIK
+728 
-737 VDGKYEVASFKGD
+737 
-750 VIRVPKDKIK
+750 
-760 KDVIVS
+760 
-766 FEDKEYTVTKEE
+766 
-778 LDKGSKLPSKILSPQ
+778 
-793 EKFSKE
+793 
-799 WQEKHKDELKAVKET
+799 
-814 GGNSEESAKLIAKY
+814 
-828 QEEFKAKFGKNPLEF
+828 
-843 TTNSEDGWFTPG
+843 
-855 AESEDKA
+855 
-862 LKFFIGKKEDLD
+862 
-874 KTKAT
+874 KAT
-879 SNTKALVDYYNKNKA
+879 VRSNTKDLVDYYNKNKA

-908 SKEDTSNKNEV
+908 SKEDPSNKNEV

-972 LLTTLDNEKDVELL
+972 LLTALENEKDVELL

-996 DYIFSLSDK
+996 DYVLSLSDK

-1035 GIESPTQS
+1035 GIESPAQS

>member
-1 MQKNKRKNKILVTGV
+1 MQKNKRKNKILVTSV

-132 IKGQEIHWL
+132 IKGQEIHWV

-363 NLTPDSSAAEK
+363 NLTADSSAAEK

-644 PTTPLEK
+644 QTTPLEPLEK

-663 DKKVEDKKVDDKKVE
+663 DKKAEDKKAEDKKVE
-678 DKKVEDKKVDD
+678 DKKVEDNKVDD
-689 KKVDDKKV
+689 K
-697 DDKKVDD
+697 
-704 NKVGVVENDFAV
+704 A
-716 FTQDDDFYYLKL
+716 
-728 KVSGMANIK
+728 
-737 VDGKYEVASFKGD
+737 
-750 VIRVPKDKIK
+750 
-760 KDVIVS
+760 
-766 FEDKEYTVTKEE
+766 TVR
-778 LDKGSKLPSKILSPQ
+778 
-793 EKFSKE
+793 
-799 WQEKHKDELKAVKET
+799 
-814 GGNSEESAKLIAKY
+814 
-828 QEEFKAKFGKNPLEF
+828 
-843 TTNSEDGWFTPG
+843 
-855 AESEDKA
+855 
-862 LKFFIGKKEDLD
+862 
-874 KTKAT
+874 
-879 SNTKALVDYYNKNKA
+879 SNTKYLVDYYNKNKA

-972 LLTTLDNEKDVELL
+972 LLTTLENEKDVELL

-996 DYIFSLSDK
+996 DYVLSLSDK

-1035 GIESPTQS
+1035 GIESPAQS

>member
-1 MQKNKRKNKILVTGV
+1 MQKNKRKNKILVTSV

-96 PDSVVFNP
+96 PESVVFNP

-132 IKGQEIHWL
+132 IKGQEIHWV
-141 PKDPTRYVYKKGG
+141 PKDPTRYVYRKGG

-197 NSYTSLHVADSPD
+197 NSYTSLHVADAPD

-322 AIFTVKDSASNEEL
+322 AIFTVKDSASTEEL

-350 KTIDVSRLEKLTK
+350 KTIDVSKLEKLTK
-363 NLTPDSSAAEK
+363 NLTPDSTAEEK

-507 IDATNTKGLA
+507 IDTTNTKGLA

-628 AIKELEN
+628 TIKELEN

-663 DKKVEDKKVDDKKVE
+663 DKKVEDKKAEEKKSENNKVEANKTEDNKSEGNKVE
-678 DKKVEDKKVDD
+678 DKKVEN
-689 KKVDDKKV
+689 
-697 DDKKVDD
+697 
-704 NKVGVVENDFAV
+704 NKTDEN
-716 FTQDDDFYYLKL
+716 
-728 KVSGMANIK
+728 
-737 VDGKYEVASFKGD
+737 
-750 VIRVPKDKIK
+750 
-760 KDVIVS
+760 
-766 FEDKEYTVTKEE
+766 
-778 LDKGSKLPSKILSPQ
+778 
-793 EKFSKE
+793 
-799 WQEKHKDELKAVKET
+799 
-814 GGNSEESAKLIAKY
+814 
-828 QEEFKAKFGKNPLEF
+828 
-843 TTNSEDGWFTPG
+843 
-855 AESEDKA
+855 
-862 LKFFIGKKEDLD
+862 
-874 KTKAT
+874 KAT
-879 SNTKALVDYYNKNKA
+879 IPSNTKDLVDYYNKNKA

-900 EKGKDSTL
+900 EKGKDLTL

-972 LLTTLDNEKDVELL
+972 LLTALENEKDVELL

-996 DYIFSLSDK
+996 DYVFSLSDK

-1015 SDLIKNFE
+1015 SDLVKNFE

-1035 GIESPTQS
+1035 GIESPAQS

>member
-1 MQKNKRKNKILVTGV
+1 MQKNKRKNKILVTSV

-96 PDSVVFNP
+96 PESVVFNP

-132 IKGQEIHWL
+132 IKGQEIHWV
-141 PKDPTRYVYKKGG
+141 PKDPTRYVYRKGG

-197 NSYTSLHVADSPD
+197 NSYTSLHVADAPD

-322 AIFTVKDSASNEEL
+322 AIFTVKDSASTEEL

-350 KTIDVSRLEKLTK
+350 KTIDVSKLEKLTK
-363 NLTPDSSAAEK
+363 NLTPDSTAEEK

-507 IDATNTKGLA
+507 IDATNTKALA
-517 RYVNGDKVTIPNKG
+517 RYINGDKVTIPNKG

-544 SVIELSDDV
+544 SVIELSEDV

-572 EVTEL
+572 EVSEL
-577 KQKLTD
+577 KQKLAD

-628 AIKELEN
+628 AIRELEN
-635 KEKEFSKPS
+635 KAREFSKPS

-651 SDLPKVEDKKVE
+651 SDLPKVENNKSEDRKTEDNKVEDKKAEDKKVEVNKTEDKKSENNKVEANKTEDNKSEGNKVE
-663 DKKVEDKKVDDKKVE
+663 DKKVEN
-678 DKKVEDKKVDD
+678 
-689 KKVDDKKV
+689 
-697 DDKKVDD
+697 
-704 NKVGVVENDFAV
+704 NKTDEN
-716 FTQDDDFYYLKL
+716 
-728 KVSGMANIK
+728 
-737 VDGKYEVASFKGD
+737 
-750 VIRVPKDKIK
+750 
-760 KDVIVS
+760 
-766 FEDKEYTVTKEE
+766 
-778 LDKGSKLPSKILSPQ
+778 
-793 EKFSKE
+793 
-799 WQEKHKDELKAVKET
+799 
-814 GGNSEESAKLIAKY
+814 
-828 QEEFKAKFGKNPLEF
+828 
-843 TTNSEDGWFTPG
+843 
-855 AESEDKA
+855 
-862 LKFFIGKKEDLD
+862 
-874 KTKAT
+874 KAT
-879 SNTKALVDYYNKNKA
+879 IPSNTKDLVDYYNKNKA

-900 EKGKDSTL
+900 EKGKEPTL
-908 SKEDTSNKNEV
+908 SNTNTNDKDEV
-919 SADKNENKDFLEI
+919 SVDKNENKDFLGI

-972 LLTTLDNEKDVELL
+972 LLTALENEKDVELL

-996 DYIFSLSDK
+996 DYVFSLSDK

-1035 GIESPTQS
+1035 GIESPAQS

>member
-1 MQKNKRKNKILVTGV
+1 MQKNKRKNKILVTSV

-507 IDATNTKGLA
+507 IYATNTKGLA

-644 PTTPLEK
+644 PTTPLEPLEK

-663 DKKVEDKKVDDKKVE
+663 DKKAEDKKAEDKKVE
-678 DKKVEDKKVDD
+678 DKKVEDNKVDD
-689 KKVDDKKV
+689 K
-697 DDKKVDD
+697 
-704 NKVGVVENDFAV
+704 A
-716 FTQDDDFYYLKL
+716 
-728 KVSGMANIK
+728 
-737 VDGKYEVASFKGD
+737 
-750 VIRVPKDKIK
+750 
-760 KDVIVS
+760 
-766 FEDKEYTVTKEE
+766 TVR
-778 LDKGSKLPSKILSPQ
+778 
-793 EKFSKE
+793 
-799 WQEKHKDELKAVKET
+799 
-814 GGNSEESAKLIAKY
+814 
-828 QEEFKAKFGKNPLEF
+828 
-843 TTNSEDGWFTPG
+843 
-855 AESEDKA
+855 
-862 LKFFIGKKEDLD
+862 
-874 KTKAT
+874 
-879 SNTKALVDYYNKNKA
+879 SNTKDLVDYYNKNKA

-972 LLTTLDNEKDVELL
+972 LLTTLENEKDVELL

-996 DYIFSLSDK
+996 DYVLSLSDK

-1035 GIESPTQS
+1035 GIESPAQS

>member
-1 MQKNKRKNKILVTGV
+1 MQKNKRKNKILVTSV

-644 PTTPLEK
+644 PTTPLEPLEK

-663 DKKVEDKKVDDKKVE
+663 DNKVDDK
-678 DKKVEDKKVDD
+678 
-689 KKVDDKKV
+689 
-697 DDKKVDD
+697 
-704 NKVGVVENDFAV
+704 A
-716 FTQDDDFYYLKL
+716 
-728 KVSGMANIK
+728 
-737 VDGKYEVASFKGD
+737 
-750 VIRVPKDKIK
+750 
-760 KDVIVS
+760 
-766 FEDKEYTVTKEE
+766 TVR
-778 LDKGSKLPSKILSPQ
+778 
-793 EKFSKE
+793 
-799 WQEKHKDELKAVKET
+799 
-814 GGNSEESAKLIAKY
+814 
-828 QEEFKAKFGKNPLEF
+828 
-843 TTNSEDGWFTPG
+843 
-855 AESEDKA
+855 
-862 LKFFIGKKEDLD
+862 
-874 KTKAT
+874 
-879 SNTKALVDYYNKNKA
+879 SNTKDLVDYYNKNKA

-972 LLTTLDNEKDVELL
+972 LLTTLENEKDVELL

-996 DYIFSLSDK
+996 DYVLSLSDK

-1035 GIESPTQS
+1035 GIESPAQS

>member
-1 MQKNKRKNKILVTGV
+1 MQKNKRKNKILVTSV

-96 PDSVVFNP
+96 PESVVFNP

-132 IKGQEIHWL
+132 IKGQEIHWV

-197 NSYTSLHVADSPD
+197 NSYTSLHVADAPD

-492 TKADKDLQMRVGGLQ
+492 MKADKDLQMRVGGLQ
-507 IDATNTKGLA
+507 IDATNTKSLA

-544 SVIELSDDV
+544 SVIELSDDI

-572 EVTEL
+572 EVSEL
-577 KQKLTD
+577 KQKLAD

-628 AIKELEN
+628 AIRELEN
-635 KEKEFSKPS
+635 KEREFSKPS

-651 SDLPKVEDKKVE
+651 SDLPKVENNKSEDRKTEDNKVE
-663 DKKVEDKKVDDKKVE
+663 DKKVEVNKTEDKKSENNKVEANKTEDNKSEGNKVE
-678 DKKVEDKKVDD
+678 DKKVEN
-689 KKVDDKKV
+689 
-697 DDKKVDD
+697 
-704 NKVGVVENDFAV
+704 NKTDEN
-716 FTQDDDFYYLKL
+716 
-728 KVSGMANIK
+728 
-737 VDGKYEVASFKGD
+737 
-750 VIRVPKDKIK
+750 
-760 KDVIVS
+760 
-766 FEDKEYTVTKEE
+766 
-778 LDKGSKLPSKILSPQ
+778 
-793 EKFSKE
+793 
-799 WQEKHKDELKAVKET
+799 
-814 GGNSEESAKLIAKY
+814 
-828 QEEFKAKFGKNPLEF
+828 
-843 TTNSEDGWFTPG
+843 
-855 AESEDKA
+855 
-862 LKFFIGKKEDLD
+862 
-874 KTKAT
+874 KAT
-879 SNTKALVDYYNKNKA
+879 IPSNTKDLVDYYNKNKA

-900 EKGKDSTL
+900 EKGKEPTL
-908 SKEDTSNKNEV
+908 SNTNTNDKDEV
-919 SADKNENKDFLEI
+919 SVDKNENKDFLEI

-972 LLTTLDNEKDVELL
+972 LLTALENEKDVELL

-996 DYIFSLSDK
+996 DYVFSLSDK

-1015 SDLIKNFE
+1015 SDLVKNFE

-1035 GIESPTQS
+1035 GIESPAQS

>member
-1 MQKNKRKNKILVTGV
+1 MQKNKRKNKILVTSV

-96 PDSVVFNP
+96 PDLVVFNP

-132 IKGQEIHWL
+132 IKGQEIHWV

-507 IDATNTKGLA
+507 IDATNTKALA

-572 EVTEL
+572 EVAEL

-651 SDLPKVEDKKVE
+651 SDLPKVDNKVESNKSEDNKVVDKKVEDKKADDKKIEDNNKVDDKKLDEKKVE
-663 DKKVEDKKVDDKKVE
+663 DKKVEDN
-678 DKKVEDKKVDD
+678 KVDD
-689 KKVDDKKV
+689 KKVDDK
-697 DDKKVDD
+697 
-704 NKVGVVENDFAV
+704 A
-716 FTQDDDFYYLKL
+716 
-728 KVSGMANIK
+728 
-737 VDGKYEVASFKGD
+737 
-750 VIRVPKDKIK
+750 
-760 KDVIVS
+760 
-766 FEDKEYTVTKEE
+766 TVR
-778 LDKGSKLPSKILSPQ
+778 
-793 EKFSKE
+793 
-799 WQEKHKDELKAVKET
+799 
-814 GGNSEESAKLIAKY
+814 
-828 QEEFKAKFGKNPLEF
+828 
-843 TTNSEDGWFTPG
+843 
-855 AESEDKA
+855 
-862 LKFFIGKKEDLD
+862 
-874 KTKAT
+874 
-879 SNTKALVDYYNKNKA
+879 SNTKDLVDYYNKNKA

-972 LLTTLDNEKDVELL
+972 LLTALENEKDVELL

-996 DYIFSLSDK
+996 DYVLSLSDK

-1035 GIESPTQS
+1035 GIESPAQS

>member
-1 MQKNKRKNKILVTGV
+1 MQKNKRKNKILVTSV

-96 PDSVVFNP
+96 PESVVFNP

-132 IKGQEIHWL
+132 IKGQEIHWV
-141 PKDPTRYVYKKGG
+141 PKDPTRYVYRKGG

-197 NSYTSLHVADSPD
+197 NSYTSLHVADAPD

-322 AIFTVKDSASNEEL
+322 AIFTVKDSASTEEL
-336 SKLAPSLINNAKQV
+336 SQLAPSLINNAKQV
-350 KTIDVSRLEKLTK
+350 KTIDVSKLEKLTK
-363 NLTPDSSAAEK
+363 NLTPDSTAEEK

-492 TKADKDLQMRVGGLQ
+492 MKADKDLQMRVGGLQ
-507 IDATNTKGLA
+507 IDATNTKSLA

-572 EVTEL
+572 EVSEL
-577 KQKLTD
+577 KQKLAD

-628 AIKELEN
+628 AIRELEN
-635 KEKEFSKPS
+635 KEREFSKPS

-651 SDLPKVEDKKVE
+651 SDLPKVENNKSEDIKTEDNKVEVNKTEDKKSENNKVEANKTEDNKSEGNKVE
-663 DKKVEDKKVDDKKVE
+663 DKKVEN
-678 DKKVEDKKVDD
+678 
-689 KKVDDKKV
+689 
-697 DDKKVDD
+697 
-704 NKVGVVENDFAV
+704 NKTDEN
-716 FTQDDDFYYLKL
+716 
-728 KVSGMANIK
+728 
-737 VDGKYEVASFKGD
+737 
-750 VIRVPKDKIK
+750 
-760 KDVIVS
+760 
-766 FEDKEYTVTKEE
+766 
-778 LDKGSKLPSKILSPQ
+778 
-793 EKFSKE
+793 
-799 WQEKHKDELKAVKET
+799 
-814 GGNSEESAKLIAKY
+814 
-828 QEEFKAKFGKNPLEF
+828 
-843 TTNSEDGWFTPG
+843 
-855 AESEDKA
+855 
-862 LKFFIGKKEDLD
+862 
-874 KTKAT
+874 KAT
-879 SNTKALVDYYNKNKA
+879 IPSNTKDLVDYYNKNKA
-894 ADNTVL
+894 VDNTVL
-900 EKGKDSTL
+900 EKGKEPTL
-908 SKEDTSNKNEV
+908 SNTNTNDKDEV
-919 SADKNENKDFLEI
+919 SAEKNENKDFLEI
-932 SNAKTGGKLANATLK
+932 ANAKTGGKLANATLK

-972 LLTTLDNEKDVELL
+972 LLTALENEKDVELL

-996 DYIFSLSDK
+996 DYVFSLSDK

-1035 GIESPTQS
+1035 GIESPAQS
-1043 AGLALASVL
+1043 AGLALASAL

>member
-1 MQKNKRKNKILVTGV
+1 MQKNKRKNKILVTSV

-96 PDSVVFNP
+96 PESVVFNP

-132 IKGQEIHWL
+132 IKGQEIHWV
-141 PKDPTRYVYKKGG
+141 PKDPTRYVYRKGG

-197 NSYTSLHVADSPD
+197 NSYTSLHVADAPD

-322 AIFTVKDSASNEEL
+322 AIFTVKDSASTEEL

-350 KTIDVSRLEKLTK
+350 KTIDVSKLEKLTK
-363 NLTPDSSAAEK
+363 NLTPDSTAEEK

-507 IDATNTKGLA
+507 IDATNTKALA
-517 RYVNGDKVTIPNKG
+517 RYINGDKVTIPNKG

-544 SVIELSDDV
+544 SVIELSEDV

-572 EVTEL
+572 EVSEL
-577 KQKLTD
+577 KQKLAD

-628 AIKELEN
+628 AIRKLEN
-635 KEKEFSKPS
+635 KEREFSKPS

-651 SDLPKVEDKKVE
+651 SDLPKVENNKSEDRKTEDNKVE
-663 DKKVEDKKVDDKKVE
+663 DKKAE
-678 DKKVEDKKVDD
+678 DKKVEVNKTEDKKSENN
-689 KKVDDKKV
+689 KVEANKTE
-697 DDKKVDD
+697 D
-704 NKVGVVENDFAV
+704 NKSEGNKVEDKQVENNK
-716 FTQDDDFYYLKL
+716 T
-728 KVSGMANIK
+728 
-737 VDGKYEVASFKGD
+737 
-750 VIRVPKDKIK
+750 
-760 KDVIVS
+760 
-766 FEDKEYTVTKEE
+766 
-778 LDKGSKLPSKILSPQ
+778 
-793 EKFSKE
+793 
-799 WQEKHKDELKAVKET
+799 DE
-814 GGNSEESAKLIAKY
+814 N
-828 QEEFKAKFGKNPLEF
+828 
-843 TTNSEDGWFTPG
+843 
-855 AESEDKA
+855 
-862 LKFFIGKKEDLD
+862 
-874 KTKAT
+874 KAT
-879 SNTKALVDYYNKNKA
+879 IPSNTKDLVDYYNKNKA

-900 EKGKDSTL
+900 EKGKEPTL
-908 SKEDTSNKNEV
+908 SNTNKNDKDEV
-919 SADKNENKDFLEI
+919 SVDKNENKDFLEI

-972 LLTTLDNEKDVELL
+972 LLTALENEKDVELL

-996 DYIFSLSDK
+996 DYVFSLSDK

-1015 SDLIKNFE
+1015 SDLVKNFE

-1035 GIESPTQS
+1035 GIESPAQS

>member
-1 MQKNKRKNKILVTGV
+1 MQKNKRKNKILVTSV

-44 NVQTAPYPFK
+44 NVQTATYPFK

-132 IKGQEIHWL
+132 IKGQEIHWV
-141 PKDPTRYVYKKGG
+141 PKDPTRYVYRKGG

-167 QGTVNPGS
+167 QGTINPGS

-322 AIFTVKDSASNEEL
+322 AIFTVKDSASTEEL

-350 KTIDVSRLEKLTK
+350 KTIDVSKLEKLTK
-363 NLTPDSSAAEK
+363 NLTPDSTAEEK
-374 AELIK
+374 VELIK

-492 TKADKDLQMRVGGLQ
+492 MKADKDLQMRVGGLQ
-507 IDATNTKGLA
+507 IDATNTKSLA

-572 EVTEL
+572 EVSEL
-577 KQKLTD
+577 KQKLAD

-628 AIKELEN
+628 AIRELEN
-635 KEKEFSKPS
+635 KEREFSKPS

-651 SDLPKVEDKKVE
+651 SDLPKVENNKSEDRKTEDNKVEVNKTEDKKSENNKVEANKTEDNKSEGNKVE
-663 DKKVEDKKVDDKKVE
+663 DKKVEN
-678 DKKVEDKKVDD
+678 
-689 KKVDDKKV
+689 
-697 DDKKVDD
+697 
-704 NKVGVVENDFAV
+704 NKTDEN
-716 FTQDDDFYYLKL
+716 
-728 KVSGMANIK
+728 
-737 VDGKYEVASFKGD
+737 
-750 VIRVPKDKIK
+750 
-760 KDVIVS
+760 
-766 FEDKEYTVTKEE
+766 
-778 LDKGSKLPSKILSPQ
+778 
-793 EKFSKE
+793 
-799 WQEKHKDELKAVKET
+799 
-814 GGNSEESAKLIAKY
+814 
-828 QEEFKAKFGKNPLEF
+828 
-843 TTNSEDGWFTPG
+843 
-855 AESEDKA
+855 
-862 LKFFIGKKEDLD
+862 
-874 KTKAT
+874 KAT
-879 SNTKALVDYYNKNKA
+879 IPSNTKDLVDYYNKNKA
-894 ADNTVL
+894 VDNTVL
-900 EKGKDSTL
+900 EKGKEPTL
-908 SKEDTSNKNEV
+908 SNTNTNDKDEV
-919 SADKNENKDFLEI
+919 SVDKNENKDFLEI

-972 LLTTLDNEKDVELL
+972 LLTALENEKDVELL

-996 DYIFSLSDK
+996 DYVFSLSDK

-1035 GIESPTQS
+1035 GIESPAQS
-1043 AGLALASVL
+1043 AGLALASAL

>member
-1 MQKNKRKNKILVTGV
+1 MQKNKRKNKILVTSV

-264 IKEQVAKAV
+264 IKEQVAMAV

-663 DKKVEDKKVDDKKVE
+663 DKKVEDKKVDDKKV
-678 DKKVEDKKVDD
+678 
-689 KKVDDKKV
+689 
-697 DDKKVDD
+697 DD

>member
-1 MQKNKRKNKILVTGV
+1 MQKNKRKNKILVTSV

-132 IKGQEIHWL
+132 IKGQEIHWV

-507 IDATNTKGLA
+507 IDATNTKALA
-517 RYVNGDKVTIPNKG
+517 RYINGDKVTIPNKG

-572 EVTEL
+572 EVAEL

-623 DQEAQ
+623 NQEAQ

-651 SDLPKVEDKKVE
+651 SDLPKVEDKKVDDKKVEDNKVE
-663 DKKVEDKKVDDKKVE
+663 DKKVDDNKAEDKKVDDKKVE
-678 DKKVEDKKVDD
+678 DNKAEDKKVEDK
-689 KKVDDKKV
+689 
-697 DDKKVDD
+697 
-704 NKVGVVENDFAV
+704 A
-716 FTQDDDFYYLKL
+716 
-728 KVSGMANIK
+728 
-737 VDGKYEVASFKGD
+737 
-750 VIRVPKDKIK
+750 
-760 KDVIVS
+760 
-766 FEDKEYTVTKEE
+766 TVR
-778 LDKGSKLPSKILSPQ
+778 
-793 EKFSKE
+793 
-799 WQEKHKDELKAVKET
+799 
-814 GGNSEESAKLIAKY
+814 
-828 QEEFKAKFGKNPLEF
+828 
-843 TTNSEDGWFTPG
+843 
-855 AESEDKA
+855 
-862 LKFFIGKKEDLD
+862 
-874 KTKAT
+874 
-879 SNTKALVDYYNKNKA
+879 SNTKDLVDYYNKNKA

-932 SNAKTGGKLANATLK
+932 SNAKTGGKLPNATLK

-972 LLTTLDNEKDVELL
+972 LLTALENEKDVELL

-996 DYIFSLSDK
+996 DYVLSLSDK

-1035 GIESPTQS
+1035 GIESPAQS

>member
-1 MQKNKRKNKILVTGV
+1 MQKNKRKNKILVTSV

-96 PDSVVFNP
+96 PESVVFNP

-132 IKGQEIHWL
+132 IKGEEIHWV

-507 IDATNTKGLA
+507 IDATNTKALA
-517 RYVNGDKVTIPNKG
+517 RYINGDKVTIPNKG

-663 DKKVEDKKVDDKKVE
+663 DKKVEDNKVDDK
-678 DKKVEDKKVDD
+678 
-689 KKVDDKKV
+689 
-697 DDKKVDD
+697 
-704 NKVGVVENDFAV
+704 A
-716 FTQDDDFYYLKL
+716 
-728 KVSGMANIK
+728 
-737 VDGKYEVASFKGD
+737 
-750 VIRVPKDKIK
+750 
-760 KDVIVS
+760 
-766 FEDKEYTVTKEE
+766 TVR
-778 LDKGSKLPSKILSPQ
+778 
-793 EKFSKE
+793 
-799 WQEKHKDELKAVKET
+799 
-814 GGNSEESAKLIAKY
+814 
-828 QEEFKAKFGKNPLEF
+828 
-843 TTNSEDGWFTPG
+843 
-855 AESEDKA
+855 
-862 LKFFIGKKEDLD
+862 
-874 KTKAT
+874 
-879 SNTKALVDYYNKNKA
+879 SNTKDLVDYYNKNKA

-954 ITEYK
+954 IIEYK

-972 LLTTLDNEKDVELL
+972 LLTTLENEKDVELL

-996 DYIFSLSDK
+996 DYVLSLSDK

-1035 GIESPTQS
+1035 GIESPAQS

>member
-1 MQKNKRKNKILVTGV
+1 MQKNKRKNKILVTSV

-644 PTTPLEK
+644 PTTPLEPLEK

-663 DKKVEDKKVDDKKVE
+663 DKKVEDKKVEDKKVE
-678 DKKVEDKKVDD
+678 DKKVEDNKVDD
-689 KKVDDKKV
+689 K
-697 DDKKVDD
+697 
-704 NKVGVVENDFAV
+704 A
-716 FTQDDDFYYLKL
+716 
-728 KVSGMANIK
+728 
-737 VDGKYEVASFKGD
+737 
-750 VIRVPKDKIK
+750 
-760 KDVIVS
+760 
-766 FEDKEYTVTKEE
+766 TVR
-778 LDKGSKLPSKILSPQ
+778 
-793 EKFSKE
+793 
-799 WQEKHKDELKAVKET
+799 
-814 GGNSEESAKLIAKY
+814 
-828 QEEFKAKFGKNPLEF
+828 
-843 TTNSEDGWFTPG
+843 
-855 AESEDKA
+855 
-862 LKFFIGKKEDLD
+862 
-874 KTKAT
+874 
-879 SNTKALVDYYNKNKA
+879 SNTKDLVDYYNKNKA

-972 LLTTLDNEKDVELL
+972 LLTTLENEKDVELL

-996 DYIFSLSDK
+996 DYVLSLSDK

-1035 GIESPTQS
+1035 GIESPAQS

>member
-1 MQKNKRKNKILVTGV
+1 MQKNKRKNKILVTSV

-644 PTTPLEK
+644 PTTPLEPLEK

-663 DKKVEDKKVDDKKVE
+663 DKKVEDKKVEDKKVE
-678 DKKVEDKKVDD
+678 DKKVEDKKVED
-689 KKVDDKKV
+689 KKVEDNKVDDK
-697 DDKKVDD
+697 
-704 NKVGVVENDFAV
+704 A
-716 FTQDDDFYYLKL
+716 
-728 KVSGMANIK
+728 
-737 VDGKYEVASFKGD
+737 
-750 VIRVPKDKIK
+750 
-760 KDVIVS
+760 
-766 FEDKEYTVTKEE
+766 TVR
-778 LDKGSKLPSKILSPQ
+778 
-793 EKFSKE
+793 
-799 WQEKHKDELKAVKET
+799 
-814 GGNSEESAKLIAKY
+814 
-828 QEEFKAKFGKNPLEF
+828 
-843 TTNSEDGWFTPG
+843 
-855 AESEDKA
+855 
-862 LKFFIGKKEDLD
+862 
-874 KTKAT
+874 
-879 SNTKALVDYYNKNKA
+879 SNTKDLVDYYNKNKA

-972 LLTTLDNEKDVELL
+972 LLTTLENEKDVELL

-996 DYIFSLSDK
+996 DYVLSLSDK

-1035 GIESPTQS
+1035 GIESPAQS